1 MNIYELHKD
10 GYTITTNQ
18 AKLDVAAIHKYLS
31 EESYW
36 SIGIPLH
43 IVQKS
48 VANSLSFGVLHNGQ
62 LAGFARLVTD
72 KATFAYLADVF
83 ILEPHR
89 GKGLSKWLMQAIHAH
104 PDVDGLRRWLLV
116 TKDADTLYE
125 KFGWVPVNEETYSRM
140 MQKHVPDIYQKN
152 SI

>member
-10 GYTITTNQ
+10 GYTITTSQ

-36 SIGIPLH
+36 SKGIPLH

-83 ILEPHR
+83 ILTPHR

-125 KFGWVPVNEETYSRM
+125 KFGWVHVPEETCSRM
-140 MQKHVPDIYQKN
+140 MQKHVPDIYQQS